1 MEAPPPAEPM
11 DDDKSMAVFLEWS
24 DELGFDNLVRF
35 RTADDDDFA
44 SLPLS
49 SEQLGRVLLMLEE
62 RDPAAWLIA
71 EEGEGAGA
79 ETAPVASLP
88 SASTTNEAA
97 QPVVDDDADGEEM
110 CVICYS
116 ELISVLLV
124 HANETSH
131 ECVCVGC
138 SDRLKARGDPCPVC
152 REGIVVHLK
161 NLYKTSQVMHR
172 SSPAK

>member
-24 DELGFDNLVRF
+24 DVLGYDNLERF

-49 SEQLGRVLLMLEE
+49 SEQLDRVLLLLEE

-79 ETAPVASLP
+79 ETAPVASP
-88 SASTTNEAA
+88 FPDVSDEAVPA
-97 QPVVDDDADGEEM
+97 AITLETDVDANGEEV
-110 CVICYS
+110 CVICFS
-116 ELISVLLV
+116 EPVSVHLV

-131 ECVCVGC
+131 QCVCVAC
-138 SDRLKARGDPCPVC
+138 SDHLKAIGAPCPVC
-152 REGIVVHLK
+152 RAPIIIHLK
-161 NLYKTSQVMHR
+161 NMFRATQLM
-172 SSPAK
+172 